1 MKQEM
6 KDPNPTDANPSR
18 SKGRTMRK
26 KALPPLTCG
35 ALLVAALVLVACG
48 GGDSTSSDSDAAKA
62 QYAAPT
68 EAPSDAQSGGEL
80 TVIAASDVDYID
92 PGAAYYQFTYMVTS
106 ATLSQLEGYAP
117 ADVEHAT
124 PLLATEAPTVSE
136 DGKTVT
142 YTIHDDV
149 KYSPPVNRTV
159 TSADV
164 KYAIERSLLPGVPNG
179 YVQTYL
185 AGVEG
190 IDEAIKQAQDDPT
203 GGAPDISGITTPDD
217 TTLEIKLTNT
227 TSIGVIGALT
237 LPVSAP
243 VPEEYAKQF
252 DAENPSTY
260 GEHQVAT
267 GPYMIQNACVDDAG
281 EVVDPKCDGE
291 LTGYTP
297 NKEIHLVRNP
307 NWGGEAGSPP
317 DWDFRPAYLDEVTIQ
332 EGFADTVS
340 ASKKV
345 LDGSGLINGDFTTPP
360 SAIKQA
366 ATSGEEGQLTLT
378 PSGGNRYVAL
388 NTSKPP
394 FDDLDVRKAVVAN
407 ANRTDLRNTRG
418 GELTGPVAN
427 HYLPPEFP
435 GFEQAGGLEGP
446 DLDFMAD
453 PDGDPELAAE
463 YMKKAGFSSGKCEGS
478 ECEITMV
485 ADDSPPG
492 SDTAAVVK
500 SQLEQL
506 GFEVNLQKV
515 THDIMYTKFC
525 SVPSNA
531 PEVCPN
537 VGWLKDFNDGQSMLD
552 PTFNGQN
559 VVPENNSNW
568 PQLDDPK
575 INKAIDDATLID
587 DPEERAQAWGDVDRM
602 ITEAAPAIPYIWD
615 DQANIQS
622 ADVAG
627 VVNKFNANWDL
638 AYTSLK
644 P

>member
-1 MKQEM
+1 MRMKVLRVLI
-6 KDPNPTDANPSR
+6 PGT
-18 SKGRTMRK
+18 
-26 KALPPLTCG
+26 LV
-35 ALLVAALVLVACG
+35 VAALVLAACG
-48 GGDSTSSDSDAAKA
+48 SDDSTSSSGTSEAAK

-68 EAPSDAQSGGEL
+68 EAPSDAQSGGDL

-92 PGAAYYQFTYMVTS
+92 PGASYYQWTYMINA
-106 ATLSQLEGYAP
+106 ATLSPLEGYAP
-117 ADVEHAT
+117 ADIEHAT
-124 PLLATEAPTVSE
+124 PLLATEAPTVSD

-159 TSADV
+159 TSEDV

-190 IDEAIKQAQDDPT
+190 IDKAIKEAQDNPT

-243 VPEEYAKQF
+243 VPEEYAKQY

-267 GPYMIQNACVDDAG
+267 GPYMIQNACVDDNG
-281 EVVDPKCDGE
+281 EIVNKKCDGE

-307 NWGGEAGSPP
+307 NWAGSPGSP
-317 DWDFRPAYLDEVTIQ
+317 PEGDFRPAYLDQITVQ

-345 LDGSGLINGDFTTPP
+345 LAGSAMVNGDFTTPP

-394 FDDLDVRKAVVAN
+394 FDDVNVRKAVVAN
-407 ANRTDLRNTRG
+407 SNRTDLRNTRG
-418 GELTGPVAN
+418 GELTGPVAT
-427 HYLPPEFP
+427 HYLPPDFP
-435 GFEQAGGLEGP
+435 GFEEAGGLEGP
-446 DLDFMAD
+446 DLDFMAN
-453 PDGDPELAAE
+453 PDGDPQVAAE

-478 ECEITMV
+478 DCEITMV
-485 ADDSPPG
+485 GDDSPPG

-500 SQLEQL
+500 SQLEEL
-506 GFEVNLQKV
+506 GFKVNFQKV

-525 SVPSNA
+525 STPSNA
-531 PEVCPN
+531 PNVCPN

-587 DPEERAQAWGDVDRM
+587 NLDERNQAWADVDRM
-602 ITEAAPAIPYIWD
+602 VTETAAAIPYIWD

-627 VVNKFNANWDL
+627 VINKFNANWDL
-638 AYTSLK
+638 AFTSLK

>member
-1 MKQEM
+1 MRMKVL
-6 KDPNPTDANPSR
+6 R
-18 SKGRTMRK
+18 
-26 KALPPLTCG
+26 
-35 ALLVAALVLVACG
+35 VLVPGMLLALALALAACG
-48 GGDSTSSDSDAAKA
+48 GSDSSTSSSDAAKQ

-68 EAPSDAQSGGEL
+68 EAPSDAQSGGDL

-92 PGAAYYQFTYMVTS
+92 PGAQYYQYSYMVSS
-106 ATLSQLEGYAP
+106 ATQSPVESWAP
-117 ADVEHAT
+117 ADVEQPT
-124 PLLATEAPTVSE
+124 PLLASEAPTVSD
-136 DGKTVT
+136 DGKTIT
-142 YTIHDDV
+142 YKIRDNV
-149 KYSPPVNRTV
+149 EYSPPVSRTV
-159 TSADV
+159 KAEDV

-185 AGVEG
+185 AGVQG
-190 IDEAIKQAQDDPT
+190 IDKAVKEAQDNPT
-203 GGAPDISGITTPDD
+203 GGAPDISGITAPDD
-217 TTLEIKLTNT
+217 TTLEIKLDNT

-237 LPVSAP
+237 LPVSSP

-267 GPYMIQNACVDDAG
+267 GPYMIENACVSGDKPTDS
-281 EVVDPKCDGE
+281 CDGA

-307 NWGGEAGSPP
+307 NWAGSAGEPP
-317 DWDFRPAYLDEVTIQ
+317 AGDYRPAYLDDITIQ

-345 LDGSGLINGDFTTPP
+345 LAGNAMVNGDFTTPP

-366 ATSGEEGQLTLT
+366 ATEGEPGQLTLT
-378 PSGGNRYVAL
+378 PSGGNRYVSL
-388 NTSKPP
+388 NTQSPP
-394 FDDLDVRKAVVAN
+394 FDDINVRKAVVAN

-418 GELTGPVAN
+418 GELTGPVAT

-446 DLDFMAD
+446 DLDFMSN
-453 PDGDPELAAE
+453 PDGDPQLAAE
-463 YMKKAGFSSGKCEGS
+463 YMKKAGYSSGKCEGS
-478 ECEITMV
+478 DCEITMV
-485 ADDSPPG
+485 GDDSPPG

-500 SQLEQL
+500 SQLEEL
-506 GFEVNLQKV
+506 GFKVNFQKV

-525 SVPSNA
+525 STPSNA

-568 PQLDDPK
+568 PQLNDPK

-587 DPEERAQAWGDVDRM
+587 NLDERNQAWANVDEM
-602 ITEAAPAIPYIWD
+602 VTAAAPAIPYIWD

-627 VVNKFNANWDL
+627 VINKFNANWDL
-638 AYTSLK
+638 AFTSLK